1 MLLLK
6 SGRLVL
12 FLKVQA
18 GLAFPGGF
26 IKGALFYQFLFF
38 GDSCLC
44 LIQSVGGFIGFLDI
58 LFKLRGSAFLV
69 GKLQP
74 GRFRPGGSFCLCFSY
89 CLFTGFSCMGGV
101 DMLHDALRFACVR
114 FGGSS
119 RHMGKRACI
128 RYRGKLHSVL
138 CRLLFRGLL

>member
-6 SGRLVL
+6 SGRFVL

-26 IKGALFYQFLFF
+26 VKGALFYQFLFF
-38 GDSCLC
+38 GDSRLC
-44 LIQSVGGFIGFLDI
+44 LIQAVGGFIGFLDI

-74 GRFRPGGSFCLCFSY
+74 GRFRPGGSFCLCLSY
-89 CLFTGFSCMGGV
+89 RFFRRFAGMGGF

-119 RHMGKRACI
+119 RHMGQGRS
-128 RYRGKLHSVL
+128 RGSCTL
-138 CRLLFRGLL
+138 

>member
-26 IKGALFYQFLFF
+26 VKGALFYQFLFF

-44 LIQSVGGFIGFLDI
+44 RVQTVGGFIGFFDLR
-58 LFKLRGSAFLV
+58 FKLR
-69 GKLQP
+69 
-74 GRFRPGGSFCLCFSY
+74 R
-89 CLFTGFSCMGGV
+89 
-101 DMLHDALRFACVR
+101 
-114 FGGSS
+114 
-119 RHMGKRACI
+119 I
-128 RYRGKLHSVL
+128 
-138 CRLLFRGLL
+138 